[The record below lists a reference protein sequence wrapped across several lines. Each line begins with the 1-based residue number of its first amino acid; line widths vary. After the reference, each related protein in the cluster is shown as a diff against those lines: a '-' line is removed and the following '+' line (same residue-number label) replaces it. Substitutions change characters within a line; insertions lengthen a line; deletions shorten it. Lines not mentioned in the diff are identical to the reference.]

1 MEDSIID
8 DGGLEGCIEEMGEL
22 AKDKSPYL
30 GMEFPSEEA
39 VYEFYNEYGRIV
51 GFSIRRDYCNKS
63 KKDGVMTSRKFVC
76 YKEGEREKD
85 KRYTMIKNPRSETRT
100 NSKAFMHIS
109 FKRELLKW
117 IVSKFDNN
125 HNHPLHLPQCTHLMP
140 SQRKVYDAQGINID
154 IADETEISL
163 KASHDLIS
171 AIAGA
176 KEFVGF
182 TREDQKTYL
191 RAKRQRNL
199 QYGEA
204 GSLLRYFQQQVAEN
218 PYFYYAIQLD
228 VDEMITNIFWADH
241 QMITDYGLFGDAVSF
256 DTTFRTNKEYCPLAL
271 FSGFNHFRMIV
282 IFGAALLYD
291 ETAESFEWLFETF
304 LDAMSGKKPVSF
316 FTDQDQAMAKAIS
329 QIMPEVFYGLCTFH
343 LMQNALKHL
352 DKRYEEISAIYDSR
366 QKLPRMK
373 LKKSPILIQ
382 VASLY
387 TPPIFDLFHCELDTS
402 LCCQVKQFH
411 ELEGEVK
418 CVIGLYG
425 NGEEY
430 IVEGRVEVIGLR
442 GEKSCQ
448 EIHCTCKKF
457 ENFGILCSHAIKA
470 LDRINVMKIP
480 ERLDAKDCEVEEK
493 NVVMDEDD
501 PKLLILARYRDL
513 CPRMMKLATQASM
526 HKSAYQLVDE
536 GIKELCVKVNN
547 MMKGVE
553 NFGTNELDVDDPNFA
568 QVKGIKKKDV
578 GHKGR
583 GRLKPWYEMMNK
595 KTKVVSQPTRL
606 NYWLI
611 KQHYKC
617 SKFILKPTTDYIV
630 LVYLLFMVFYG
641 VKCWESLLATIDKLW
656 GISLNLVGHNPME
669 TEFRNESSF
678 DFSIYSQ
685 PPPQN

>member
-1 MEDSIID
+1 MEDSIMD

-39 VYEFYNEYGRIV
+39 AYEFIMNTEELWGLVLEEI
-51 GFSIRRDYCNKS
+51 I
-63 KKDGVMTSRKFVC
+63 
-76 YKEGEREKD
+76 EGDREKD

-100 NSKAFMHIS
+100 NCKAFMHIS
-109 FKRELLKW
+109 FKRDLSKW
-117 IVSKFDNN
+117 IVSKFDSN

-154 IADETEISL
+154 IADESGISL

-171 AIAGA
+171 AIAGG

-218 PYFYYAIQLD
+218 PYFYYAIKLD

-256 DTTFRTNKEYCPLAL
+256 DTTFRTNKEYRPLAL
-271 FSGFNHFRMIV
+271 FCGFNHFRMTV

-329 QIMPEVFYGLCTFH
+329 QIMPEVFHGLCTFH

-352 DKRYEEISAIYDSR
+352 GYLFKSGSKFSSDLKACIYDYENEHELIETWNSLIDKYNLQENEWMKRTWRKREQWAHVYMKWVFTGGMRSTQLSESLNGTLRGYLKGDHNIVQFFTHFNRIVVDERYEEISTIYDSR
-366 QKLPRMK
+366 QKLQIMK

-387 TPPIFDLFHCELDTS
+387 TPPIFDLFDCELDTS

-411 ELEGEVK
+411 ELKGEIK

-425 NGEEY
+425 NGKEY

-442 GEKSCQ
+442 GEKSCR
-448 EIHCTCKKF
+448 EIHCTCQW
-457 ENFGILCSHAIKA
+457 
-470 LDRINVMKIP
+470 
-480 ERLDAKDCEVEEK
+480 RLDAKDCEVEKK
-493 NVVMDEDD
+493 NVIVDEND
-501 PKLLILARYRDL
+501 PKLFILARYRDL
-513 CPRMMKLATQASM
+513 CPRMVKLATQASM
-526 HKSAYQLVDE
+526 HKPAYQLVDE

-547 MMKGVE
+547 MMKGVGS
-553 NFGTNELDVDDPNFA
+553 FGTNELDVDDPNIT

-578 GHKGR
+578 GHKEMS
-583 GRLKPWYEMMNK
+583 RLKPWCKMMNK
-595 KTKVVSQPTRL
+595 KTKVI
-606 NYWLI
+606 Y
-611 KQHYKC
+611 
-617 SKFILKPTTDYIV
+617 FTTY
-630 LVYLLFMVFYG
+630 
-641 VKCWESLLATIDKLW
+641 
-656 GISLNLVGHNPME
+656 
-669 TEFRNESSF
+669 
-678 DFSIYSQ
+678 
-685 PPPQN
+685 PP

>member
-1 MEDSIID
+1 MD

-30 GMEFPSEEA
+30 GMELLSEEA
-39 VYEFYNEYGRIV
+39 AYEFYNEYGRIV

-63 KKDGVMTSRKFVC
+63 QKDGVMTSRKFVC
-76 YKEGEREKD
+76 CKEGERKKD

-100 NSKAFMHIS
+100 NCKAFMHIS
-109 FKRELLKW
+109 FKRDLSKW
-117 IVSKFDNN
+117 IVSKFDSN

-140 SQRKVYDAQGINID
+140 SQRKVCDAQGINID
-154 IADETEISL
+154 IADESGISL

-171 AIAGA
+171 AIAGG
-176 KEFVGF
+176 KKFVGF

-256 DTTFRTNKEYCPLAL
+256 DTTFRTNKEYRPLAL
-271 FSGFNHFRMIV
+271 FCGFNHFRMTV

-304 LDAMSGKKPVSF
+304 LDAMLGKKPVSF

-329 QIMPEVFYGLCTFH
+329 QIMPEVFHGLCTFH

-352 DKRYEEISAIYDSR
+352 GYLFKSGSKFSSDLKACIYDYENEDELIEAWNSLIDKYNLQENEWMKRTWRKREQWAHVYMKWIVVDKRYEEISAIYDSR

-382 VASLY
+382 VRSLY

-425 NGEEY
+425 NGKEY

-457 ENFGILCSHAIKA
+457 ENFGILYSHAIKA
-470 LDRINVMKIP
+470 LDRMNVMKIP
-480 ERLDAKDCEVEEK
+480 ERYILGRWRLDAKDCEVEEK
-493 NVVMDEDD
+493 NVVVDEDD

-513 CPRMMKLATQASM
+513 CPRMVKLATQASM
-526 HKSAYQLVDE
+526 HKPAYQLVDE

-547 MMKGVE
+547 MMKGVGS
-553 NFGTNELDVDDPNFA
+553 FGTNELDVDDPNIT

-583 GRLKPWYEMMNK
+583 GRLKPWHEMMNK
-595 KTKVVSQPTRL
+595 KTKVISQPTRL
-606 NYWLI
+606 
-611 KQHYKC
+611 
-617 SKFILKPTTDYIV
+617 SKVLPTY
-630 LVYLLFMVFYG
+630 F
-641 VKCWESLLATIDKLW
+641 WES
-656 GISLNLVGHNPME
+656 VGL
-669 TEFRNESSF
+669 
-678 DFSIYSQ
+678 
-685 PPPQN
+685 

>member
-1 MEDSIID
+1 
-8 DGGLEGCIEEMGEL
+8 
-22 AKDKSPYL
+22 
-30 GMEFPSEEA
+30 
-39 VYEFYNEYGRIV
+39 
-51 GFSIRRDYCNKS
+51 
-63 KKDGVMTSRKFVC
+63 
-76 YKEGEREKD
+76 
-85 KRYTMIKNPRSETRT
+85 
-100 NSKAFMHIS
+100 
-109 FKRELLKW
+109 
-117 IVSKFDNN
+117 
-125 HNHPLHLPQCTHLMP
+125 MP
-140 SQRKVYDAQGINID
+140 SQRKVYDAEGINID
-154 IADETEISL
+154 IADESGISL

-171 AIAGA
+171 AIAGG

-199 QYGEA
+199 QYGET

-256 DTTFRTNKEYCPLAL
+256 DTTFEQIR
-271 FSGFNHFRMIV
+271 R
-282 IFGAALLYD
+282 
-291 ETAESFEWLFETF
+291 
-304 LDAMSGKKPVSF
+304 KKLVSF

-329 QIMPEVFYGLCTFH
+329 QIMPEVFHGLYTFH
-343 LMQNALKHL
+343 LTQNALKHL
-352 DKRYEEISAIYDSR
+352 GYLFKSGSKFSSDLKACIYDYENEHELIEAWNSLIDKYNLQENEWMKRTWRTREQWAHVYMKWVFTGGMRSTQLSENKWYEEISAIYDSR

-387 TPPIFDLFHCELDTS
+387 TPSIFDLFHCELDTS

-411 ELEGEVK
+411 ELEGEGK

-425 NGEEY
+425 NGKEY

-470 LDRINVMKIP
+470 FDRMNVMKIP
-480 ERLDAKDCEVEEK
+480 KRYILGRWRLDAKDCEVEEK
-493 NVVMDEDD
+493 NVVVDEDD

-513 CPRMMKLATQASM
+513 CPRMVKLATQASM
-526 HKSAYQLVDE
+526 HKPAYQLVDE

-547 MMKGVE
+547 MIKGVE

-583 GRLKPWYEMMNK
+583 GRLKPWHEMMNK
-595 KTKVVSQPTRL
+595 KTKVISQPTRL
-606 NYWLI
+606 
-611 KQHYKC
+611 
-617 SKFILKPTTDYIV
+617 SKTIGQSSNTTNVQNSSSSQQQIIGQSRNTTNVQNSASSQQQTIGQSSNTTNVQNSSSSQQQTIGQSSNTTNVQNSSSSQQQTIGQSSNTTNVQNSSSSQQQINSLAAYILAANFFIIIVVIFIVIV
-630 LVYLLFMVFYG
+630 LVLVLVWILVF
-641 VKCWESLLATIDKLW
+641 LD
-656 GISLNLVGHNPME
+656 
-669 TEFRNESSF
+669 
-678 DFSIYSQ
+678 
-685 PPPQN
+685 